1 MQIAAIFENAGFFS
15 YHTIVTNLKKKCLM
29 LGGMRQKGVNKW
41 HNGDHF
47 EKNGC
52 HLKMYLPDVPPEGHQ
67 HQIN

>member
-1 MQIAAIFENAGFFS
+1 
-15 YHTIVTNLKKKCLM
+15 M
-29 LGGMRQKGVNKW
+29 LGGMRQKGLNKW

-47 EKNGC
+47 EKNRC